1 MKIKYIFV
9 VNYVVAFFA
18 LILSL
23 LQGGD
28 VSSLLI
34 FVGFPQWLA
43 FLVTLGYLHAKNVLK
58 VAGCAGDL
66 KNTVNFSFSV
76 VALVLWFLVSIPL
89 SFVFNGSPDGSAFFR
104 VFLFSGVL
112 SGLMALYLTGVLIYI
127 MYPLQV
133 KLNAGVYKKLVD

>member
-23 LQGGD
+23 LKEGD
-28 VSSLLI
+28 VSSSLI
-34 FVGFPQWLA
+34 FVGFPQWFA
-43 FLVTLGYLHAKNVLK
+43 FIVTLGYLHAKNVLK
-58 VAGCAGDL
+58 AAGCAGDL
-66 KNTVNFSFSV
+66 KNAVNFSFSV
-76 VALVLWFLVSIPL
+76 VALALWFLVSISL
-89 SFVFNGSPDGSAFFR
+89 TFVFNESSDGSAFYR
-104 VFLFSGVL
+104 AFLFSGTL
-112 SGLMALYLTGVLIYI
+112 SGLMGFYLGGVLIYI